1 MLNLRLLT
9 LVQGLFLSKLALL
22 MLIPVTVGW
31 YFDDHSSFDFL
42 IAITITA
49 CLGGSLA
56 AIARFQP
63 APLNSRLRP
72 RDMFLLTTLI
82 WLIMAL
88 VASLPLVLVEHIP
101 LTDAFFETI
110 SGLTT
115 TGSTVLSDL
124 ANHSP
129 AILAW
134 RSLLQWAGG
143 IGFIVMG
150 VGILP
155 YLNVGG
161 MKLYQTES
169 SDWSDKQV
177 PHLKHYARLLFTAYS
192 MLTALCLLCYK
203 LAGMSW
209 FDAFNHALT
218 TLSTG
223 GYSTSDQSM
232 TAFPNACHWV
242 GSLFMFIGGIPLL
255 IFVQSVRRRSWRPWH
270 DEQILGYAKL
280 VLVSSFMLAVYLMI
294 SQQANWLDALRLSVF
309 NTISVITTTG
319 FALTDYSTWGQFAI
333 MVFFIL
339 TFCGGCSGSTAGGIK
354 IFRFQVAWRVITR
367 HLKRQIH
374 PHGTFVARY
383 NQRVL
388 DDDII
393 TSVLTLL
400 CLFVFSI
407 MLLALFLALIGLDA
421 VTALTGAITAVCNV
435 GPGLGEI
442 IGPAG
447 NFASLPD
454 AAKWALGL
462 GMLAGRLEI
471 TTMVILLLPRF
482 WAK

>member
-1 MLNLRLLT
+1 MLNLRLLV

-22 MLIPVTVGW
+22 MLLPVVAGW
-31 YFDDHSSFDFL
+31 YYDDHSSFNFL
-42 IAITITA
+42 IATATIATIGA
-49 CLGGSLA
+49 ALA
-56 AIARFQP
+56 ALARFRP
-63 APLNSRLRP
+63 APLNARMRP
-72 RDMFLLTTLI
+72 RDMFLLTTII
-82 WLIMAL
+82 WLVMAL
-88 VASLPLVLVEHIP
+88 AASLPLVLVEHIP

-115 TGSTVLSDL
+115 TGSTVLSDIP
-124 ANHSP
+124 NHPP
-129 AILAW
+129 AILLW

-169 SDWSDKQV
+169 SDWSDKQM
-177 PHLKHYARLLFTAYS
+177 PHLKHYTRLLFSAYS
-192 MLTALCLLCYK
+192 LLTLICAVCYW
-203 LAGMSW
+203 LAGMSG
-209 FDAFNHALT
+209 FDAVNHALT

-232 TAFPNACHWV
+232 AAFPSACHWV

-255 IFVQSVRRRSWRPWH
+255 IFVQSLRRKSWRPWH
-270 DEQILGYAKL
+270 DEQVFGYAKL
-280 VLVSSFMLAVYLMI
+280 VLASTLALTLFLVL
-294 SQQANWLDALRLSVF
+294 SQQQHWLDALRLSLF

-319 FALTDYSTWGQFAI
+319 FALTDYSAWGHFAM

-354 IFRFQVAWRVITR
+354 IFRLQVAWRVMIR
-367 HLKRQIH
+367 HLQRQIH
-374 PHGTFVARY
+374 PHGTFVSRF

-388 DDDII
+388 GDDIV
-393 TSVLTLL
+393 TSVMTLL
-400 CLFVFSI
+400 FLFVFTI
-407 MLLALFLALIGLDA
+407 VVLALALALMGLDA
-421 VTALTGAITAVCNV
+421 VTALTGAVTAVCNV
-435 GPGLGEI
+435 GPGLGET

-454 AAKWALGL
+454 LAKWALGL

-482 WAK
+482 WK

>member
-1 MLNLRLLT
+1 MLNLRLLI

-22 MLIPVTVGW
+22 MLVPVSVGW

-42 IAITITA
+42 IATGLTA
-49 CLGGSLA
+49 ALGGILA
-56 AIARFQP
+56 GIAKFRP
-63 APLNSRLRP
+63 TPLNSRLRP

-82 WLIMAL
+82 WLFMAL
-88 VASLPLVLVEHIP
+88 VASVPLVLVEHISV
-101 LTDAFFETI
+101 TDAFFETI

-161 MKLYQTES
+161 MKLFQTES
-169 SDWSDKQV
+169 SDWSDKQI
-177 PHLKHYARLLFTAYS
+177 PHLKQYARLLFGAYCG
-192 MLTALCLLCYK
+192 LTLLCLLCYR

-209 FDAFNHALT
+209 FDAFNHSLT

-223 GYSTSDQSM
+223 GYSTSDSSM
-232 TAFPNACHWV
+232 AAFPEACHWV
-242 GSLFMFIGGIPLL
+242 GSLFMFVGGIPLL
-255 IFVQSVRRRSWRPWH
+255 IFVQSIRRRSWRPWH

-280 VLVSSFMLAVYLMI
+280 VLISSLMLAIHL
-294 SQQANWLDALRLSVF
+294 SWAQQFNWLDAIRLSLF

-319 FALTDYSTWGQFAI
+319 FALTDYSAWSQFAA

-354 IFRFQVAWRVITR
+354 IFRFQVAWRVMAR
-367 HLKRQIH
+367 HLRRLIH

-388 DDDII
+388 DDDVI

-400 CLFVFSI
+400 FLFVFTI
-407 MLLALFLALIGLDA
+407 VILALFLAVQGLD
-421 VTALTGAITAVCNV
+421 VMTSLTGAVTAVCNV

-454 AAKWALGL
+454 PAKWALGF

-471 TTMVILLLPRF
+471 TTVVILLLPRF